1 MLKKIALLAIIA
13 ALIGCAISFRSY
25 KEGNIPVYRLR
36 DRQEVL
42 CYLRTGD
49 SINMIR
55 RTDTLS
61 LLSVVD
67 GRCTKWG
74 CSDTKPACM
83 GWVLNTMLDS
93 LVVRPPWPSGCLIDE

>member
-1 MLKKIALLAIIA
+1 MLKKIMLLAVLT

-49 SINMIR
+49 SIHMIKR
-55 RTDTLS
+55 ADTLS
-61 LLSVVD
+61 LL
-67 GRCTKWG
+67 CTIDKKCLNWD
-74 CSDTKPACM
+74 CSKTTQACM

-93 LVVRPPWPSGCLIDE
+93 LATRPPCLRCKIEE